1 MASPSTSWMRRIAP
15 PPFVLFAVVA
25 LGVGAAAGAY
35 EGWQHGILIGFD
47 GGAAA
52 FLCAIVPLMG
62 RSQADDMRRRAEQ
75 NDANRLLLLL
85 LTAAVAIVILAA
97 VALELTGEQSP
108 TPGRI
113 ALVVA
118 TLILSWLFTNM
129 VYTLH
134 YAHIYY
140 LKADAGDGDT
150 GGLDFPKTP
159 EPEYSDFIYFAFTL
173 GMTFQTSDTDI
184 CSRHL
189 RRVVTIHS
197 LIAFIF
203 NIGVVAFTINVLGA
217 KGG

>member
-1 MASPSTSWMRRIAP
+1 MASAKTSWMRRIAP

-25 LGVGAAAGAY
+25 LGVGAVVGAY
-35 EGWQHGILIGFD
+35 QGWQDGILIGFD
-47 GGAAA
+47 VGAAA
-52 FLCAIVPLMG
+52 FLAAMVPLM
-62 RSQADDMRRRAEQ
+62 RDAKADDMRRRAEQ

-97 VALELTGEQSP
+97 VALELTSKQSP

-118 TLILSWLFTNM
+118 TLVLSWLFTNI

-140 LKADAGDGDT
+140 LKADEGDGDA
-150 GGLDFPKTP
+150 GGLDFPKTS

-184 CSRHL
+184 CSPHL
-189 RRVVTIHS
+189 RRVVTMHS
-197 LIAFIF
+197 LVAFVF
-203 NIGVVAFTINVLGA
+203 NIGVVAFTINVLGS